1 MLKYR
6 FDVIFI
12 PQKVYLDW
20 FWESIYTL
28 YTPLPLATPLE
39 PTPHTLSV
47 CMGDACRLA
56 VYDSATNVVRKVI
69 VLSLT
74 KMCFPLARLTI
85 C

>member
-1 MLKYR
+1 MFNYR

-28 YTPLPLATPLE
+28 YTPSPSLATPLE

-47 CMGDACRLA
+47 MYA
-56 VYDSATNVVRKVI
+56 VDLLTLVTTASAHKPLSSTSDETVLNCCVVQ
-69 VLSLT
+69 T
-74 KMCFPLARLTI
+74 
-85 C
+85 